1 VASSPTIRLYRYV
14 QKGEFL
20 EPLPL
25 ESRVGFRKAAIGDEL
40 ISKPSFKTIAEKP
53 FTGEFLIDR
62 KINLGRYVLNH
73 LDRTIFR

>member
-1 VASSPTIRLYRYV
+1 
-14 QKGEFL
+14 
-20 EPLPL
+20 LPL